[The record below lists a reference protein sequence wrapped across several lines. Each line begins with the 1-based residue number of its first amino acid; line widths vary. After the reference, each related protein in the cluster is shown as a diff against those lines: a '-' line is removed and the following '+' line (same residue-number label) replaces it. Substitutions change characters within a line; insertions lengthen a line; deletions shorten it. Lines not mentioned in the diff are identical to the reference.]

1 MRRVTDGPNA
11 AGDRFERSQSPS
23 RSFSGRRPNRAG
35 MDEPSSRRSRAAASG
50 TDQPV
55 AVAEGSDDGAPTVD
69 VGLLAATGSRVDPDR
84 LVAFAARIASD
95 GSDELAASTGAT
107 WRFYAEEPE
116 PLADAGPRRPSEF
129 LDEAALRMVEGP
141 YDLVVVV
148 TDAPLLARSRRR
160 VAGLASPLS
169 RVAVVSTHR
178 LRVSGRDSPSRPL
191 DAPAVRYN
199 GAAVLLHQVGHLL
212 GADHDPDGGAMAPY
226 EFDPDRRSVP
236 SFDADLTRRLARLAP
251 AIPEESVESRS
262 VTELVGFH
270 LRSAARHPG
279 EVVRSVATSRAPLL
293 PLSLPKLST
302 AAVAPTLILVFSAET
317 WDVGLNLDDGTAA
330 LFAVVSVLA
339 AAAYLMFSLNLNV
352 PRERR
357 GVVTEHVAL
366 LNVAILAIL
375 VAGTVGLFALVG
387 GIMLVIAYVVFPPN
401 LMTNWPSLEDPVVTT
416 VDIVRIAG
424 FIATVGVLSGALA
437 GGLEDRTI
445 LRHLALFRRRP

>member
-1 MRRVTDGPNA
+1 M
-11 AGDRFERSQSPS
+11 
-23 RSFSGRRPNRAG
+23 
-35 MDEPSSRRSRAAASG
+35 
-50 TDQPV
+50 
-55 AVAEGSDDGAPTVD
+55 
-69 VGLLAATGSRVDPDR
+69 GLLAATASRVDPDR
-84 LVAFAARIASD
+84 LVAFAGRLAAD
-95 GSDELAASTGAT
+95 AADELAAATGVT
-107 WRFYAEEPE
+107 WRFYDEEPE
-116 PLADAGPRRPSEF
+116 PLADGDPRRPSEF

-148 TDAPLLARSRRR
+148 TDAPLLARDRSR

-178 LRVSGRDSPSRPL
+178 LRVSGRDRPSRPL

-212 GADHDPDGGAMAPY
+212 GAAHDPDGGVMAPC
-226 EFDPDRRSVP
+226 EFDPERRSVP
-236 SFDADLTRRLARLAP
+236 SFGDRAAGDLARTA
-251 AIPEESVESRS
+251 ARVPEEAVESRS
-262 VTELVGFH
+262 VPGLVAFH
-270 LRSAARHPG
+270 VTSALRNPRKMLRAL
-279 EVVRSVATSRAPLL
+279 ATSRAPLL
-293 PLSLPKLST
+293 PLFLPKLST

-317 WDVGLNLDDGTAA
+317 WDVGLNLGNGTAA

-339 AAAYLMFSLNLNV
+339 AAVYLVFSLNLNV

-366 LNVAILAIL
+366 LNVAILGIL
-375 VAGTVGLFALVG
+375 IAGTVGLFALVA

-401 LMTNWPSLEDPVVTT
+401 LMTNWPSLEDPVVTA
-416 VDIVRIAG
+416 VDIVRTAG

-437 GGLEDRTI
+437 GGLEDRTL